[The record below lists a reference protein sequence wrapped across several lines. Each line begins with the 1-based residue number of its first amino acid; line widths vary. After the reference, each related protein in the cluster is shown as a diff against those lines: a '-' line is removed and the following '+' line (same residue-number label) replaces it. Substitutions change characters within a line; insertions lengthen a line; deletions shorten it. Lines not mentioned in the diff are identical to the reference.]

1 MQTDSSGYAYLPF
14 STGTDRDGDI
24 FISTDNTTNLVP
36 GAFNYTTLVHEIG
49 HAIGLNHP
57 GNYNAG
63 EPATPNATGNFLGQ
77 VEDSLAYSTM
87 SYRDAPQGQ
96 QPEWFGLYDM
106 LTLQFLYG
114 RRLNNPG
121 DDVYQVAD
129 NHGGLLTNL
138 NDGGGADRINLN
150 AVTVGARIDL
160 REGAFSSVGV
170 TLSGAAAINN
180 FSIAFGTQIENV
192 TGTREADTLTG
203 NDLRNVFRGQGGNDV
218 ITGGGGVDVAEYEG
232 PRSAYTIANGSA
244 GRTVIDGTAGRDGA
258 DTLASVER
266 LLFNNGV
273 LAFDNLRTDNAGRGY
288 LIYRAAFDR
297 EPDAA
302 GLGYWIRELDR
313 GQDYGAVVAAS
324 FIASDEFIRLNGAS
338 TSNTQF
344 VNLLYQNVLHRAGEA
359 DGVAYW
365 LGELSAGGARSNMLA
380 SFAISAENVNNVAPL
395 ISDGIFFV

>member
-1 MQTDSSGYAYLPF
+1 MHTFLARTAAGAPADLQPAPAQPVIATPHTGDYRKDALIDQLGYRWNKDAPAGTPVTVTFSFGDSAPGYGEADDLRGFAAFSATQRQVTREILVRLSSEIGINFAEVADAGSQYGQIRFGTNLQTDSSGYAYLPF

-170 TLSGAAAINN
+170 TLSGAP
-180 FSIAFGTQIENV
+180 Q
-192 TGTREADTLTG
+192 
-203 NDLRNVFRGQGGNDV
+203 
-218 ITGGGGVDVAEYEG
+218 
-232 PRSAYTIANGSA
+232 
-244 GRTVIDGTAGRDGA
+244 
-258 DTLASVER
+258 
-266 LLFNNGV
+266 
-273 LAFDNLRTDNAGRGY
+273 
-288 LIYRAAFDR
+288 
-297 EPDAA
+297 
-302 GLGYWIRELDR
+302 
-313 GQDYGAVVAAS
+313 
-324 FIASDEFIRLNGAS
+324 
-338 TSNTQF
+338 
-344 VNLLYQNVLHRAGEA
+344 
-359 DGVAYW
+359 
-365 LGELSAGGARSNMLA
+365 
-380 SFAISAENVNNVAPL
+380 
-395 ISDGIFFV
+395 